1 MKITIE
7 TNDLTKFIDGLN
19 NAIIAYGEDISARE
33 FCCHSSEKLSK
44 IPLDKAYERFN
55 ELKFI
60 YNQLLT
66 IEKEGIE

>member
-33 FCCHSSEKLSK
+33 FCCHSSEKLSRS
-44 IPLDKAYERFN
+44 PLDKADERCN
-55 ELKFI
+55 ERKVI
-60 YNQLLT
+60 YGQLLT
-66 IEKEGIE
+66 IEKEGAE